1 MDDKIIIRLARPED
15 AGELLAIYAPYVEE
29 TAVTFECS
37 VPTAEEFRQRIVE
50 IQKKYP
56 YLVAELDGEAV
67 GYAYASAFKGRAAYD
82 WSVESSV
89 YVRRDKKR
97 LGIGRKLYE
106 ELEKCLSAQGIRNIN
121 ACIACPEREDEYL
134 TADSIR
140 FHEKLGFASVGI
152 FHSCAC
158 KFGRWYNM
166 TWMEKHIGAHEENP
180 DPIIPFP
187 DVKS

>member
-1 MDDKIIIRLARPED
+1 MDDKIKIRLARPED

-37 VPTAEEFRQRIVE
+37 VPSAEEFRQRIVE

-187 DVKS
+187 EVKI

>member
-1 MDDKIIIRLARPED
+1 MDDKIKIRLARPED

-37 VPTAEEFRQRIVE
+37 VPSAEEFRQRIVE

-106 ELEKCLSAQGIRNIN
+106 ELEKSLSAQGIRNIN

-180 DPIIPFP
+180 DPIILFP